1 MQEKNINQFRHNL
14 YILDTSARLAYYP
27 CFRNSNN
34 LNADEYASSKEFD
47 TMLLYITVC
56 LVGFVLLYFG
66 AEWLVKGSSS
76 LARSLGITPI
86 VIGLTVVAFG
96 TSAPELVVSLIS
108 SIKGKSMIAVGN
120 VVGSNICNIALVLG
134 LSALFNPIKSDPS
147 VIRRDIPIMLGISLY
162 LLVLSFNSRLG
173 RIEGATLFAGII
185 AYTFMNYYLAKKE
198 TLDAGDAAGGEMPG
212 AIESEL
218 EEIGYIAS
226 RSKQIMLVVVGIAG
240 VVGGAQMVVESAVYI
255 MTQLG
260 VSEKFIGLTIVA
272 FGTSL
277 PELATSV
284 VAAMRGE
291 MDISIGN
298 LVGSNVFNIMSVLG
312 VASLVR
318 PIPIPG
324 GFFESGLW
332 FDYLVMLFTSF
343 LPWLLMRKTYTVDRK
358 GGAMLLACYVGYLV
372 YLIAKA

>member
-1 MQEKNINQFRHNL
+1 MVL
-14 YILDTSARLAYYP
+14 YVAL
-27 CFRNSNN
+27 C
-34 LNADEYASSKEFD
+34 
-47 TMLLYITVC
+47 LL
-56 LVGFVLLYFG
+56 GFVLLYFG

-76 LARSLGITPI
+76 LARSLGVSPI

-108 SIKGKSMIAVGN
+108 SIQGKSMIAVGN

-134 LSALFNPIKSDPS
+134 LAALFQPIKSDSS
-147 VIRRDIPIMLGISLY
+147 VVRRDIPIMLGISLY
-162 LLVLSFNSRLG
+162 LFVLTANSNLG
-173 RIEGATLFAGII
+173 RIEGATLFTGII
-185 AYTFMNYYLAKKE
+185 VYTFMNYYLAKKE
-198 TLDAGDAAGGEMPG
+198 
-212 AIESEL
+212 AIDTSDIVSEL
-218 EEIGYIAS
+218 EGIGYIAS
-226 RSKQIMLVVVGIAG
+226 RPKQILMILVGIAG
-240 VVGGAQMVVESAVYI
+240 VVGGAQIVVDNAVII
-255 MTQLG
+255 MQILG

-284 VAAMRGE
+284 VAAIRGE

-312 VASLVR
+312 AASLVR

-332 FDYLVMLFTSF
+332 IDYLVMLFTSF
-343 LPWLLMRKTYTVDRK
+343 LPWLMMRKDFTVSRK
-358 GGAMLLACYVGYLV
+358 EGGILLACYAGYIA
-372 YLIAKA
+372 YLIIKA

>member
-1 MQEKNINQFRHNL
+1 MLF
-14 YILDTSARLAYYP
+14 YIAICVL
-27 CFRNSNN
+27 
-34 LNADEYASSKEFD
+34 
-47 TMLLYITVC
+47 
-56 LVGFVLLYFG
+56 GFVLLYFG

-76 LARSLGITPI
+76 LARSLGVTPI

-147 VIRRDIPIMLGISLY
+147 VIKRDIPIMLAISLY
-162 LLVLSFNSRLG
+162 LLVLSMNSTLG

-185 AYTFMNYYLAKKE
+185 AYTFVNYYLAKKE
-198 TLDAGDAAGGEMPG
+198 TRDVSGGGEMTT

-218 EEIGYIAS
+218 EEIGFIAS
-226 RSKQIMLVVVGIAG
+226 RSKQILLVIVGIAG
-240 VVGGAQMVVESAVYI
+240 VVGGAQAVVESAVFI
-255 MTQLG
+255 MTELG

-312 VASLVR
+312 AASLVR

-324 GFFESGLW
+324 GFFASGLW
-332 FDYLVMLFTSF
+332 IDYLVMLFTSF

-358 GGAMLLACYVGYLV
+358 GGAILLVCYVGYLA
-372 YLIAKA
+372 YLIIKA

>member
-1 MQEKNINQFRHNL
+1 
-14 YILDTSARLAYYP
+14 
-27 CFRNSNN
+27 
-34 LNADEYASSKEFD
+34 
-47 TMLLYITVC
+47 MLLYIGIC
-56 LVGFVLLYFG
+56 LVGFLLLYFG

-76 LARSLGITPI
+76 LARSLGVTPI

-108 SIKGKSMIAVGN
+108 SIQGKSMIAVGN

-134 LSALFNPIKSDPS
+134 LAALFNPIKSDPS

-162 LLVLSFNSRLG
+162 LLMLTINDTLG
-173 RIEGATLFAGII
+173 RFEGATLFAGII
-185 AYTFMNYYLAKKE
+185 AYTFINYYLAKRE
-198 TLDAGDAAGGEMPG
+198 IRDAAGGEITA

-226 RSKQIMLVVVGIAG
+226 RSRQVLLVIVGIAG
-240 VVGGAQMVVESAVYI
+240 VVGGAQMVVEGAIFI
-255 MTQLG
+255 MTELG
-260 VSEKFIGLTIVA
+260 VSEKFVGLTIVA

-312 VASLVR
+312 AASLVR

-332 FDYLVMLFTSF
+332 IDYLVMLFTSF
-343 LPWLLMRKTYTVDRK
+343 LPWLLMRRTYTVDRK
-358 GGAMLLACYVGYLV
+358 GGALLLACYVGYLV
-372 YLIAKA
+372 YLIIRA

>member
-1 MQEKNINQFRHNL
+1 
-14 YILDTSARLAYYP
+14 
-27 CFRNSNN
+27 
-34 LNADEYASSKEFD
+34 
-47 TMLLYITVC
+47 MLLYIALC

-76 LARSLGITPI
+76 LARSLGVTPI

-162 LLVLSFNSRLG
+162 LLVLTANSTLG

-185 AYTFMNYYLAKKE
+185 AYTFINYYLAKKE
-198 TLDAGDAAGGEMPG
+198 TQDATVGEMSA
-212 AIESEL
+212 AIQSEL

-226 RSKQIMLVVVGIAG
+226 RSKQILLVAIGIVG
-240 VVGGAQMVVESAVYI
+240 VVGGAQIVVENAVLI
-255 MTQLG
+255 MKILG

-312 VASLVR
+312 AASLVR

-332 FDYLVMLFTSF
+332 IDYLVMLFTSF
-343 LPWLLMRKTYTVDRK
+343 LPWLLMRRTYTVDRK
-358 GGAMLLACYVGYLV
+358 GGALLLLCYVGYLT
-372 YLIAKA
+372 YLIIKA

>member
-1 MQEKNINQFRHNL
+1 
-14 YILDTSARLAYYP
+14 
-27 CFRNSNN
+27 
-34 LNADEYASSKEFD
+34 
-47 TMLLYITVC
+47 MLLYIGVC

-162 LLVLSFNSRLG
+162 LLVLSFNNTLG

-198 TLDAGDAAGGEMPG
+198 TRHAAGGEMPG

-226 RSKQIMLVVVGIAG
+226 RSKQILLVVVGIAG
-240 VVGGAQMVVESAVYI
+240 VVGGAQMVVESAVFI

-318 PIPIPG
+318 PISIPG
-324 GFFESGLW
+324 GFIESGLW
-332 FDYLVMLFTSF
+332 IDYLVMLFTSF
-343 LPWLLMRKTYTVDRK
+343 LPWLLMRRTYTVDRK
-358 GGAMLLACYVGYLV
+358 GGAMLLVCYVGYLT
-372 YLIAKA
+372 YLIIQA